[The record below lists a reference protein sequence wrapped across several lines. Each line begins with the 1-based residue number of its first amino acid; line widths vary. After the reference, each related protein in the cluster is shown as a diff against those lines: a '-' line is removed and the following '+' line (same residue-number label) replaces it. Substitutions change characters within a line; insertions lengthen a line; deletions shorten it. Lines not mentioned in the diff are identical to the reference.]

1 MINLKKIDSN
11 NIKIDE
17 KSYKYILVY
26 YIGLVTLNNMKPLYL
41 NVNKINAYIK
51 EHSGNK
57 YLKVI
62 QTHENKDSLVY
73 NNWGTDSIQKISIQS
88 ITWSKQANKNHM
100 TFLNWYFC
108 IVSRLGQRSIWID
121 IFHIIFWL
129 VTFFKQI
136 YWYIFLS

>member
-41 NVNKINAYIK
+41 NVNKIKAYIK

-73 NNWGTDSIQKISIQS
+73 NDWGTDSILKISIQS
-88 ITWSKQANKNHM
+88 IT
-100 TFLNWYFC
+100 
-108 IVSRLGQRSIWID
+108 
-121 IFHIIFWL
+121 
-129 VTFFKQI
+129 
-136 YWYIFLS
+136 